1 MKGFL
6 NSTAGGYTVLIAV
19 GVVGFLLIHRALK
32 KDVTDTA
39 DAIGNW
45 FQHPLGQG
53 FDDWVSS
60 LFSSDKPDPST
71 TPNSDLG
78 GTNFG
83 LTDPNNWQ

>member
-6 NSTAGGYTVLIAV
+6 NTTAGGYTLLIAV
-19 GVVGFLLIHRALK
+19 GVVGFLLIHRALR
-32 KDVTDTA
+32 KDVTDTT

-45 FQHPLGQG
+45 LQHPLGQG
-53 FDDWVSS
+53 FDDAVYD
-60 LFSSDKPDPST
+60 LFHPNQKPPAD
-71 TPNSDLG
+71 NNADLG